1 MRLGAL
7 LLAAVAALPLPAA
20 AEAIVA
26 ELSQTRVS
34 ITANFDGSEI
44 LVFGAVKREAPLP
57 EGELDV
63 VITVLGPLE
72 PIVVRRKSRVAGI
85 WVNTA
90 SVEVDAAPTFYAI
103 ATTGPLA
110 AVMSDTEDLR
120 HKVSIARAIR
130 SVGAP
135 QDVTDSESFTEALIR
150 IRQDTGLYQLE
161 EGGVRL
167 KDATLFDTA
176 FALPANLTEGEYRT
190 RIFLTRDGTV
200 IDRYETT
207 ISVSKVGLERYLF
220 ALAHDSPA
228 LYGLLSLLIAIA
240 AGWGASSAFR
250 YLRR

>member
-7 LLAAVAALPLPAA
+7 LLAAATALPLPAA

>member
-34 ITANFDGSEI
+34 ITANCDGSEI

-135 QDVTDSESFTEALIR
+135 QNVTDSESFTEALIR

>member
-1 MRLGAL
+1 MKLGAL
-7 LLAAVAALPLPAA
+7 LLAAAAVLPLPAA

-57 EGELDV
+57 DGELDV

-150 IRQDTGLYQLE
+150 IRQDSGLYQLE

-220 ALAHDSPA
+220 ALAHDRPA